1 MKKLSFKLD
10 FAIYI
15 RMFTS
20 FDVQDFFFFLLKHA
34 AVSFSHDTVRAR
46 SKSFPQTQTT
56 YVFISCLKLKHE
68 SWKFGTIKVWKVT
81 SLKLT

>member
-20 FDVQDFFFFLLKHA
+20 FDVKDIFFLLKHA
-34 AVSFSHDTVRAR
+34 AVSFSHDTVRAG
-46 SKSFPQTQTT
+46 SKSFSQTQTT
-56 YVFISCLKLKHE
+56 YIFISCLKLKHGT
-68 SWKFGTIKVWKVT
+68 WQFGSIEV
-81 SLKLT
+81 